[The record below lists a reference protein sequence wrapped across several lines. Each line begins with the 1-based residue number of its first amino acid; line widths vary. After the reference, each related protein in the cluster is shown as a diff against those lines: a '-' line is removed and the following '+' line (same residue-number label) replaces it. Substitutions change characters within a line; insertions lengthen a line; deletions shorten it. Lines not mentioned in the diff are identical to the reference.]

1 MPKGCERLHT
11 FFEHTV
17 QCFATIGNVVDDLAG
32 IFFQLQNLM
41 RHVQRRNHQDRQF
54 GNMWDL
60 AGLLI
65 VNLLY
70 LTDQQIR
77 YLPDLSSL
85 GIGLERIR
93 LPEKLYGDKLVQ

>member
-1 MPKGCERLHT
+1 VLRNDWKCGRRSRW
-11 FFEHTV
+11 
-17 QCFATIGNVVDDLAG
+17 
-32 IFFQLQNLM
+32 NLFSAAESDA
-41 RHVQRRNHQDRQF
+41 HVQRRNHQDRQF

-77 YLPDLSSL
+77 YLPT
-85 GIGLERIR
+85 
-93 LPEKLYGDKLVQ
+93 